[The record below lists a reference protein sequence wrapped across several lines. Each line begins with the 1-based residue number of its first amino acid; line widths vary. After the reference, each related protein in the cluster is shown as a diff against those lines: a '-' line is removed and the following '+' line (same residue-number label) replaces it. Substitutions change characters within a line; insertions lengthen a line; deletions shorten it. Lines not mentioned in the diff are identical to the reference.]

1 MPAPSRACTR
11 GTASTAT
18 ITNSTIASN
27 DGGTAS
33 PNAGGLVAGAN
44 SSISVRNTIVAS
56 NTVSSGA
63 TASNCSGGAL
73 ITSLGHNLETA
84 SDCGFKSTGDL
95 ENTDPQFLSGGVSD
109 TGGNTDTIALA
120 ANSPAV
126 DAVAANAPGCSG
138 TDQRDVARPQGPAC
152 DIGAYEQFEPLEGE
166 QFTAIIG
173 SIEPAA
179 SSGATIVWGDG
190 TSSSVGAV
198 GIDGQTTGTTLTGR
212 PASTTASS
220 TTSTA
225 ITPRARLRSTS
236 RSVTLR

>member
-1 MPAPSRACTR
+1 MTVTHSLIEDNNSFTGGQAGGIYSATTGATASLTIDNSTIVSNTAATGAGAIQSVCTR
-11 GTASTAT
+11 CTASTVT

-126 DAVAANAPGCSG
+126 DAVAG
-138 TDQRDVARPQGPAC
+138 QRAGMLRHRPAGRGPA
-152 DIGAYEQFEPLEGE
+152 A
-166 QFTAIIG
+166 
-173 SIEPAA
+173 
-179 SSGATIVWGDG
+179 G
-190 TSSSVGAV
+190 TG
-198 GIDGQTTGTTLTGR
+198 L
-212 PASTTASS
+212 
-220 TTSTA
+220 
-225 ITPRARLRSTS
+225 
-236 RSVTLR
+236 